1 MPLVSGSLLTKGIW
15 SKEYRQE
22 IMKSWCGANR
32 PLAGCWIGKKAA
44 FCCQNQHYSDSCRSS
59 EAFGFVCNERFVVD
73 F

>member
-1 MPLVSGSLLTKGIW
+1 MLFTLWKTVIKGIC
-15 SKEYRQE
+15 SKEYREE
-22 IMKSWCGANR
+22 ISKFWCGAKR
-32 PLAGCWIGKKAA
+32 SLASRWISKKAA